1 MRFRRSE
8 LPALVQLVVGEMAA
22 EEKAVVLV
30 DPMDHAELDPLMILR
45 HPEKL

>member
-1 MRFRRSE
+1 MDRAPGAIRV
-8 LPALVQLVVGEMAA
+8 LPVVGEMAA
-22 EEKAVVLV
+22 EEQAVVLV